1 MFLSILIDK
10 KLNYNIIYVG
20 DKMTGNNKMVKKLNR
35 ATILNL
41 IRINKAISKADIAA
55 LTGLSPNAVGL
66 ITADLIDEDYIYVSG
81 IGPSKGG
88 RKPELLSLKPNSYYS
103 LGVDIDTNRIRFA
116 LIDISSQVIY
126 TSRVNINCV
135 ENHEKAFDVINEEI
149 EKNKDLRLLGVGIA
163 VSGLVDAEKNR
174 IVFAPNLKWQ
184 DIDVNEKIMNATAY
198 IENEAISSSIFESW
212 NGICQGA
219 KNFICINSKSGIGA
233 GIFIDGKV
241 YRGTTGNAGEV
252 GHITAD
258 VNGPKCECG
267 NYGCLELY
275 SSAQRIAEKLNKESI
290 DEVIT
295 LARQGNEAAIQAFK
309 LSAAHLGVA
318 ISGLV
323 NTLNPE
329 KIVLGKEFVKY
340 AEFILDDIRESV
352 DKKALKQPAKN
363 VEIMVSKEGIL
374 SSVLGAAI
382 LPMKNLFEMGD
393 AKSLIL
399 FDLSRFYS

>member
-1 MFLSILIDK
+1 ML
-10 KLNYNIIYVG
+10 
-20 DKMTGNNKMVKKLNR
+20 
-35 ATILNL
+35 A
-41 IRINKAISKADIAA
+41 KADIAA

-88 RKPELLSLKPNSYYS
+88 RKPELLSLKPDSYYF
-103 LGVDIDTNRIRFA
+103 LGADIDTDRIRFA
-116 LIDISSQVIY
+116 LIDITSKIIY
-126 TSRVNINCV
+126 TSRIKMNCI
-135 ENHEKAFDVINEEI
+135 ENHEEVFKAINYEI
-149 EKNKDLRLLGVGIA
+149 EKNKRRRLTGVGIA
-163 VSGLVDAEKNR
+163 VSGLVDVQSSK

-184 DIDVNEKIMNATAY
+184 DIDVKDRIKDIDVY
-198 IENEAISSSIFESW
+198 IENEAIASAIYESW

-241 YRGTTGNAGEV
+241 YRGTTGSAGEV

-267 NYGCLELY
+267 NFGCLETY
-275 SSAQRIAEKLNKESI
+275 ASSYRIAERLNTDSI
-290 DEVIT
+290 DEAIS
-295 LARQGNEAAIQAFK
+295 LARKGDKAALEAFW
-309 LSAAHLGVA
+309 LSAVNLGVA
-318 ISGLV
+318 ISGLI

-340 AEFILDDIRESV
+340 ADFIMDDIRETV
-352 DKKALKQPAKN
+352 KQKALRLPAEN
-363 VEIMVSKEGIL
+363 AEITASNEGIL

-382 LPMKNLFEMGD
+382 LPMTKLFNPS
-393 AKSLIL
+393 A
-399 FDLSRFYS
+399 